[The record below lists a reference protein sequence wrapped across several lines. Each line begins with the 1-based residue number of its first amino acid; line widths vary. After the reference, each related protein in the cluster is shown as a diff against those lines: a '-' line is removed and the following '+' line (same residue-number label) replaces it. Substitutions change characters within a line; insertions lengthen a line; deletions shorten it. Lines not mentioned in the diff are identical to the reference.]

1 MPVKRVQV
9 GHYRP
14 SVALLPDRKPPWR
27 WFGSAFGVECL
38 LILLLL
44 WIPVLFPQR
53 LEAVKR
59 RWVTP
64 IAAPPIVAWKPQP
77 PPEPVKIIK
86 PVPVKRPVLKQPIP
100 KPKMEVVVVA
110 PPPPKP
116 KLIAPVFT
124 APVARP
130 SVARHNKPTPAPEI
144 AKAFPDNRPLSMG
157 SSALPTLKRPREQV
171 QTGGFGDPNGVPGN
185 NRTNHAPN
193 IARLGSYDLPNGPGY
208 GNGTGGAKGARGTV
222 ASAGF
227 GNGVAV
233 GGSGGG
239 SGHGSVQQ
247 GVFADEHPVNAP
259 KVRPAAATVARTEP
273 VEILYKP
280 KPVYTDEARQRRI
293 EGEVLLQVAFSATGH
308 LEVLRVTKGLGY
320 GLDEAAAT
328 AARQIR
334 FKPAREN
341 GQPIDSLATVHILFE
356 LAY

>member
-1 MPVKRVQV
+1 MSVKRVLV
-9 GHYRP
+9 RHH
-14 SVALLPDRKPPWR
+14 SVAFTLLPDRKPPWR
-27 WFGSAFGVECL
+27 WFGSAFGIECVVIML
-38 LILLLL
+38 LI

-59 RWVTP
+59 YWVTP
-64 IAAPPIVAWKPQP
+64 ITAPPVVAWKPQP
-77 PPEPVKIIK
+77 VKLK
-86 PVPVKRPVLKQPIP
+86 PVPVKQPVFKKPIP
-100 KPKMEVVVVA
+100 KPQLAVA
-110 PPPPKP
+110 PPPKP

-124 APVARP
+124 SPVAHP
-130 SVARHNKPTPAPEI
+130 SVARHNNPTPAPEV
-144 AKAFPDNRPLSMG
+144 AKAFPDNRPMSMG
-157 SSALPTLKRPREQV
+157 SSALPTLKRPKEQV

-185 NRTNHAPN
+185 NRTNHAAN

-227 GNGVAV
+227 GNGVAI

-259 KVRPAAATVARTEP
+259 KVRPAAATTARTEP

-308 LEVLRVTKGLGY
+308 LEVLRVIKGLGY
-320 GLDEAAAT
+320 GLDDAAVT

-334 FKPAREN
+334 FKPARED
-341 GQPIDSLATVHILFE
+341 GQPVDSLATVHILFE
-356 LAY
+356 LA

>member
-1 MPVKRVQV
+1 VER
-9 GHYRP
+9 
-14 SVALLPDRKPPWR
+14 STDWSSSALLPDREPCWR
-27 WFGSAFGVECL
+27 CVASAFGIECVG
-38 LILLLL
+38 ILLLI

-59 RWVTP
+59 YWVTP
-64 IAAPPIVAWKPQP
+64 ITAPAVVAWKPQP
-77 PPEPVKIIK
+77 LKTK
-86 PVPVKRPVLKQPIP
+86 PVPVFERPMP
-100 KPKMEVVVVA
+100 KPK
-110 PPPPKP
+110 P
-116 KLIAPVFT
+116 IAPVFT
-124 APVARP
+124 APVAHP

-144 AKAFPDNRPLSMG
+144 AKASPDNRPLSMG
-157 SSALPTLKRPREQV
+157 SSALPTLKRPKEQV
-171 QTGGFGDPNGVPGN
+171 ETGGFGDPNGVPGN
-185 NRTNHAPN
+185 NRTNHAAN

-227 GNGVAV
+227 GNGVAI

-259 KVRPAAATVARTEP
+259 KVRPAAATTPRTEP
-273 VEILYKP
+273 VEILFKP

-293 EGEVLLQVAFSATGH
+293 EGEVLLQVTFSATSH
-308 LEVLRVTKGLGY
+308 LEVLRVAKGLGY
-320 GLDEAAAT
+320 GLDEAAVT

-334 FKPAREN
+334 FKPARQD
-341 GQPIDSLATVHILFE
+341 GQPVDSLATVHILFE